1 MVTLQE
7 YINEALVE
15 EARKPEDVLMDNYK
29 KQEHID
35 DILYAYDIAKEND
48 WKDMPK
54 EKYADYM
61 RERDGISSSGA
72 KSYMNLIKSMVV
84 MGKEKVNKFIE
95 DNWKSDL
102 DNYGFEFDK

>member
-1 MVTLQE
+1 MITLQE

-15 EARKPEDVLMDNYK
+15 EARKPEDVLMGNYK
-29 KQEHID
+29 KQGYID
-35 DILYAYDIAKEND
+35 DILYAYDIAKENG

-54 EKYADYM
+54 EKYTDYM
-61 RERDGISSSGA
+61 RERDDVSSSGA
-72 KSYMNLIKSMVV
+72 KLYMNLIKSMVT

-95 DNWKSDL
+95 DNWKSEL